1 MDAIN
6 ALRNGLPPAAKDMKW
21 NLKTVLTQNALNE
34 AQCWGVAVACA
45 IFSRNA
51 ALRDAVLADASR
63 VVPPEVI
70 DDARAA
76 ASILAMNTV
85 YVRFRHLMNKD
96 SYHAMRAGVRMN
108 RLAQPATNRAY
119 IELFSLAVSA
129 MAGCQTC
136 LANHEKAALDCGLT
150 EEHVHDAVRIAATM
164 QGMAVSLDMGA

>member
-6 ALRNGLPPAAKDMKW
+6 ALRSRLPSAAKDMRW
-21 NLKTVLTQNALNE
+21 NLKTVLTQNCLNE

-45 IFSRNA
+45 IFARNV

-76 ASILAMNTV
+76 ASILAMNAV
-85 YVRFRHLMNKD
+85 HVRFRSLIDRD
-96 SYHAMRAGVRMN
+96 SYHAMRAGLRMN
-108 RLAQPATNRAY
+108 RLGQPATNRAY
-119 IELFSLAVSA
+119 IELFSVAVSA

-150 EEHVHDAVRIAATM
+150 EEHVHDAVRIAAAM
-164 QGMAVSLDMGA
+164 QGVAVGLEMG